1 LEILLII
8 PKGRNMEVVQNKSE
22 VEVKE
27 TAEQIY
33 RPHQSQNLNVCA
45 DGDKEC
51 LARWIAASSDCTD

>member
-1 LEILLII
+1 
-8 PKGRNMEVVQNKSE
+8 MEVVQNKSE